1 MCLFKYS
8 RVVFLFS
15 FFFFFFFFLPNS
27 IGFVNN
33 NARDQFRVV
42 RIFARNYKTKNIA
55 NISFA
60 TRSILSRDLRVICLP
75 SKSHFFFRSR
85 VGGGNI
91 TCTLYLLLYTLYLI
105 PHTPYFTLHTAYRVI
120 YDPFG
125 YLLFSSFSKRFD
137 WLEIVTRER
146 SQNIPS

>member
-1 MCLFKYS
+1 MYLFKHS
-8 RVVFLFS
+8 RVVFFS
-15 FFFFFFFFLPNS
+15 NS
-27 IGFVNN
+27 IGFVNIVHIN
-33 NARDQFRVV
+33 FASWEVPEIIKG
-42 RIFARNYKTKNIA
+42 RIFEF
-55 NISFA
+55 SFA

-85 VGGGNI
+85 LSGGNI